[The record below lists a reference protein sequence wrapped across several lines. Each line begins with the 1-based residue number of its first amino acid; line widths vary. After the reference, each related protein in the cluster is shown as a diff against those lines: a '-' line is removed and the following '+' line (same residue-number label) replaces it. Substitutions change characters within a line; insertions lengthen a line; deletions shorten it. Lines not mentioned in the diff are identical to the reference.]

1 MVFLEAL
8 INTLMLV
15 YYDTKQNIKIVNC
28 EDFIEFYKLDN
39 MRLNKEVFIHEGH
52 SKFRISILSTFF
64 RRIEYSEKSS
74 FEWPRI
80 L

>member
-1 MVFLEAL
+1 
-8 INTLMLV
+8 MLV

-28 EDFIEFYKLDN
+28 KDFIEFYNLGN

-52 SKFRISILSTFF
+52 SKVRNIILSTFF
-64 RRIEYSEKSS
+64 RRIEYSEKAG